1 MSSKKV
7 ISYSFGEILR
17 KEYDEFPEVEKPS
30 DIGTI
35 LKPDFS
41 NIKKIKYNP
50 NFRKKKKNNKSKS
63 HKKEF
68 DKLFNDNNTN

>member
-1 MSSKKV
+1 MKQKV

-17 KEYDEFPEVEKPS
+17 KDKNEIIEKPS

-41 NIKKIKYNP
+41 NIKRIKYNP
-50 NFRKKKKNNKSKS
+50 NFGKKKKNNKSKS

-68 DKLFNDNNTN
+68 DKLFDDKNTN